1 MHSIHKFE
9 KEIRFPS
16 GFPSFPSLLPSILG
30 LFPSRFQKSKKMLSP
45 IDNSRERVAHYPER
59 KACGRCH
66 PRICE

>member
-16 GFPSFPSLLPSILG
+16 GFHSFPSLLPSILG

-45 IDNSRERVAHYPER
+45 IDNSRERFSHHPGG
-59 KACGRCH
+59 KARGSCNPC
-66 PRICE
+66 ICQ